1 MLHSEGH
8 VLAMSWLLDLS
19 ERKWILNYVRP
30 CFIFRQM
37 GAQWHTLC
45 SHHIKSPT
53 FLDFHDKQTAFHK
66 RDESALSNSN
76 FAKHVLKLFKRWA
89 PLTLHMYTFPRVLTL
104 FYSNKGQSSLDL
116 TALYVFMPTV
126 ETCYSVTYISVA
138 LWSCFSI
145 DILVLLYFLGF
156 FLHGRVLLPIYDG
169 TTLSLNP
176 DPSVLLYIIT

>member
-1 MLHSEGH
+1 MDATDLLLILVIGWMNCHKGSFYCILSIFMPHSEGH

-89 PLTLHMYTFPRVLTL
+89 PLTFAHVYF
-104 FYSNKGQSSLDL
+104 SSGSHIILL
-116 TALYVFMPTV
+116 QQGTV
-126 ETCYSVTYISVA
+126 ESWFDNPLMSTVKTCYSVTYISVA

-145 DILVLLYFLGF
+145 YTFLC
-156 FLHGRVLLPIYDG
+156 Y
-169 TTLSLNP
+169 SKKN
-176 DPSVLLYIIT
+176 SS

>member
-1 MLHSEGH
+1 MNCHKGSFYCILSIFMPHSEGH

-19 ERKWILNYVRP
+19 GRKWILNYVRP

-89 PLTLHMYTFPRVLTL
+89 PLTFAHVYFSSGSHIIL
-104 FYSNKGQSSLDL
+104 YSNKGQSSLDL
-116 TALYVFMPTV
+116 TTLLCPLLKLATLCWHIY
-126 ETCYSVTYISVA
+126 
-138 LWSCFSI
+138 LWHF
-145 DILVLLYFLGF
+145 
-156 FLHGRVLLPIYDG
+156 
-169 TTLSLNP
+169 
-176 DPSVLLYIIT
+176 

>member
-1 MLHSEGH
+1 MDELSQRGSFYSILSIFMPHSEGH

-37 GAQWHTLC
+37 GAQWHTPC

-89 PLTLHMYTFPRVLTL
+89 PLTFAHVYF
-104 FYSNKGQSSLDL
+104 SSGSHIILL
-116 TALYVFMPTV
+116 QQGTV
-126 ETCYSVTYISVA
+126 ESWFDNPLCLYAHCWNLLLCDIYLCGT
-138 LWSCFSI
+138 LKLFSI
-145 DILVLLYFLGF
+145 DILVLLYKYSF
-156 FLHGRVLLPIYDG
+156 
-169 TTLSLNP
+169 
-176 DPSVLLYIIT
+176 

>member
-1 MLHSEGH
+1 MDELSQRGSFYCILSIFMPHSEGH

-89 PLTLHMYTFPRVLTL
+89 PLTFAHVYFSSGSHIILLQQSHLTSDVLFPKKFSTINQGVPQKLEPTELRLVKTRKKSHCRIRR
-104 FYSNKGQSSLDL
+104 YCRLDF
-116 TALYVFMPTV
+116 TTVFTK
-126 ETCYSVTYISVA
+126 
-138 LWSCFSI
+138 
-145 DILVLLYFLGF
+145 
-156 FLHGRVLLPIYDG
+156 
-169 TTLSLNP
+169 
-176 DPSVLLYIIT
+176 